1 MGRGLKPNKRTATV
15 SQESPITTDEQRK
28 MLANVQQNA
37 ANFFSSDPRRLG
49 KLDKFDRL
57 TMSPNE
63 DRRYAEMR
71 IKTKFRVIL

>member
-1 MGRGLKPNKRTATV
+1 
-15 SQESPITTDEQRK
+15 
-28 MLANVQQNA
+28 MLQTS
-37 ANFFSSDPRRLG
+37 FPSDPRRLG